1 MKVTVVGAGLAGL
14 CVAHYLQ
21 EAGVAVTVIERAP
34 GPGLETSFA
43 NGALLHPSLADPWN
57 APGVLG
63 FVLRNL
69 GREDSP
75 MLLRPSALPSM
86 LGWGLEFVR
95 QSRPHRFERNAISN
109 LLLARY
115 SLDRMHELRE
125 SLRLEYGA
133 YHRGALALFR
143 EQAAYRSALRWATK
157 MHAHGLEHVP
167 LDPAATI
174 EREPALAPIAT
185 QLCGA
190 IYYAR
195 DEGGDAHRFCRALAG
210 SLAQR
215 GVEFRYGVAVRGFAS
230 AGGRV
235 TAVQCAAVA
244 PDAAGADVPCD
255 AVVLAAG
262 SHSRELARPLGLSLP
277 VRPVKGYSI
286 TVTPPPGARVPLTP
300 LTDADLHLAVVP
312 LADGRLRV
320 AGTAEFAGYDTT
332 LQPAR
337 VANLVRLLRR
347 LYPALMQDV
356 SDADVVAWAGLRPMC
371 PDGVPLI
378 GATRAPNVFLN
389 TGHGH
394 LGWTLAA
401 GSGRLAAD
409 AVLARTPEIDAAR
422 YSLARF

>member
-1 MKVTVVGAGLAGL
+1 VKVTIVGAGLAGL
-14 CVAHYLQ
+14 CAAHYLHG
-21 EAGVAVTVIERAP
+21 AGATVTILERGD
-34 GPGLETSFA
+34 GPGLETSYA

-75 MLLRPSALPSM
+75 MLLRPAALPSM
-86 LGWGLEFVR
+86 LRWGLEFVR
-95 QSRPHRFERNAISN
+95 QSRPDRFERNAVSN

-115 SLDRMHELRE
+115 SLERMHELRE

-133 YHRGALALFR
+133 YRRGAMALFR
-143 EQAAYRSALRWATK
+143 DRRTYDAALAWAGK
-157 MHAHGLEHVP
+157 MSRHGLEYSP
-167 LDPAATI
+167 LDVAATLA
-174 EREPALAPIAT
+174 REPALAPIGP

-190 IYYAR
+190 IYYAT
-195 DEGGDAHRFCRALAG
+195 DEGGDAYRFCGALAR
-210 SLAQR
+210 SLAER
-215 GVEFRYGVAVRGFAS
+215 GATFRYRTRVQGFVVEAGRVRAVRCLHRDTRADG
-230 AGGRV
+230 
-235 TAVQCAAVA
+235 
-244 PDAAGADVPCD
+244 GADTIDCD

-262 SHSRELARPLGLSLP
+262 SHSTELARPLGLSLP

-286 TVTPPPGARVPLTP
+286 TVTPPSGALVPLVPLT
-300 LTDADLHLAVVP
+300 DSDLHVAVVP
-312 LADGRLRV
+312 LADGRMRV

-337 VANLVRLLRR
+337 IANLVGLLRR
-347 LYPALMQDV
+347 LYPDV
-356 SDADVVAWAGLRPMC
+356 MRDADVVPWTGLRPMC
-371 PDGVPLI
+371 ADGVPLI
-378 GATRAPNVFLN
+378 GATRVPNLFLN

-409 AVLARTPEIDAAR
+409 AVLGRAAEIDASR
-422 YSLARF
+422 YALARF